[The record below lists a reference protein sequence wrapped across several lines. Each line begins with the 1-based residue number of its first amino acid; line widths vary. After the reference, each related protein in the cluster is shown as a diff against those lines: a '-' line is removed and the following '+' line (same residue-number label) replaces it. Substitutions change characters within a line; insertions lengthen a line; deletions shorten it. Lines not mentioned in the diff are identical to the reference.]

1 METEPRWPLG
11 ESGPCFDVVWWAA
24 AASHEGDRGPCGLLL
39 QLPPQDSRLEE
50 GLGGGLLDGDA
61 QDFHFAV
68 SGRAFAIIT
77 EHFPEIVPKVSADQS
92 VH

>member
-1 METEPRWPLG
+1 MQLHG
-11 ESGPCFDVVWWAA
+11 QC
-24 AASHEGDRGPCGLLL
+24 CLLL
-39 QLPPQDSRLEE
+39 QLPPQESKLEE
-50 GLGGGLLDGDA
+50 GLVGGLLEGGA

-77 EHFPEIVPKVSADQS
+77 EHFPEIVPKVSDSA